1 MDRILVW
8 DLPTRIGHWL
18 LAACF
23 AVAWLTSESESMR
36 LIHVMAG
43 GTLVGVVAF
52 RIAWGLLGSTY
63 ARFDNFVRAPAAA
76 WRYLADLT
84 QGRPA
89 HFVGHNP
96 AGGYAILALL
106 SLGLFTGLSG
116 WLNYQEIGGEWL
128 EEGHEA
134 MASLMLA
141 VVGVHLAGVAIG
153 SWRHRE
159 NLPRAMVTG
168 HKSGRPESAIPGA
181 RAASVITLLACAALA
196 AWLLSR

>member
-1 MDRILVW
+1 MNRILVW

-23 AVAWLTSESESMR
+23 AVAWLTSESEALR
-36 LIHVMAG
+36 LVHVMAG
-43 GTLVGVVAF
+43 GALVGILAF
-52 RIAWGLLGSTY
+52 RIAWGLVGSTY
-63 ARFDNFVRAPAAA
+63 ARFDNFVSTPAAA
-76 WRYLADLT
+76 WRYLVGLA
-84 QGRPA
+84 QNRPA

-106 SLGLFTGLSG
+106 ILGLVTAASG

-134 MASLMLA
+134 VASTMLA
-141 VVGVHLAGVAIG
+141 VVGIHLAGVAVG
-153 SWRHRE
+153 SWRHGE

-168 HKSGRPESAIPGA
+168 FKAGRPESAIPGA
-181 RAASVITLLACAALA
+181 RAASVITLLGCAILF